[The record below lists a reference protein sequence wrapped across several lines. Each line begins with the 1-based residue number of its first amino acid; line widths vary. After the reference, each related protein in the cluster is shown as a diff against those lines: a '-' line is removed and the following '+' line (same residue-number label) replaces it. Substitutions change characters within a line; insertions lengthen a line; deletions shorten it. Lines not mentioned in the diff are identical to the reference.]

1 MANAEHVSMIGR
13 GTEFWNSWRRDH
25 PDVLPDLRVAHLR
38 GAAMQGMDLSGAILP
53 IAILHSADLTDAN
66 LRGAD
71 LSSANL
77 EKVILRGADLHG
89 ADLRGAKF
97 TGGDLRGADLS
108 DVDLR
113 SGVLYNADI
122 ENVNLSGADQHAR
135 IQRREPDDRT
145 AVQRQI
151 VVADRAERMD
161 EPSCRKT
168 LPPPSA
174 ATCVQLTVA
183 PVTWQRCD
191 LSKTKATLFDLAP
204 HRWR

>member
-1 MANAEHVSMIGR
+1 
-13 GTEFWNSWRRDH
+13 
-25 PDVLPDLRVAHLR
+25 
-38 GAAMQGMDLSGAILP
+38 MQGMDLSGADLS
-53 IAILHSADLTDAN
+53 IAILHKADMTGTN

-71 LSSANL
+71 LSSANV

-89 ADLRGAKF
+89 ADLRGTKF

-108 DVDLR
+108 AVDLR

-151 VVADRAERMD
+151 VVADGVERM
-161 EPSCRKT
+161 EERSRKT
-168 LPPPSA
+168 LPPPSGATHVGNLKSPDAQRLVDRKHLLYVA
-174 ATCVQLTVA
+174 AVCGA
-183 PVTWQRCD
+183 GAA
-191 LSKTKATLFDLAP
+191 S
-204 HRWR
+204 